1 MAGGRRRR
9 QTLRAEP
16 VEEVDVVSGVAAGG
30 RRRKQTLHTGGV
42 ENEGV
47 SFTAGVSFADE
58 RAEAPVQ
65 RRRSRKQTL
74 AVTAETEGE
83 AAGRLSGSGGDSG
96 GAQDEAPA
104 RRRARKQT
112 LAAAVDDGVQHGEA
126 GTEGSGGP
134 QPSRPDGEQ
143 LEPEPEPAED
153 GAGPQIHD
161 LSEFGQKA
169 AAQLRAAAED
179 AERATQARSD
189 AFARWVA
196 WLALVWLQR
205 ERERERERERDQT
218 ISAPADFYPLSP
230 RAYALALYCVRAFRW
245 LASIGLGK
253 FKEVRTMHPLC
264 TSICRKIAL
273 CTRLAA
279 EFNTVFMML
288 GAAFRG

>member
-1 MAGGRRRR
+1 
-9 QTLRAEP
+9 
-16 VEEVDVVSGVAAGG
+16 VDVVSGVAAGG

-205 ERERERERERDQT
+205 ERERERGRERETRRFLRLQIFT
-218 ISAPADFYPLSP
+218 PSRPAHMP
-230 RAYALALYCVRAFRW
+230 W
-245 LASIGLGK
+245 
-253 FKEVRTMHPLC
+253 LC
-264 TSICRKIAL
+264 TACARLGGLHPSAWASSRRCEP
-273 CTRLAA
+273 CTLFVPPSAARLRCA
-279 EFNTVFMML
+279 
-288 GAAFRG
+288 RGWRLNLTRCL